1 MSGLV
6 APCAAALDVVR
17 RSYYCGDMIE
27 RHYTA
32 QELAELFAL
41 NVETIRRE
49 AARGNLRFIR
59 IGKDLRFAESAV
71 KDWGDSKEGRA
82 A

>member
-1 MSGLV
+1 ML
-6 APCAAALDVVR
+6 
-17 RSYYCGDMIE
+17 E

-32 QELAELFAL
+32 RELAELFAL

-49 AARGNLRFIR
+49 AARGHLKFMRV
-59 IGKDLRFAESAV
+59 GKDLRFAESAV
-71 KDWGDSKEGRA
+71 KDWYESKRERA

>member
-1 MSGLV
+1 V
-6 APCAAALDVVR
+6 
-17 RSYYCGDMIE
+17 IE

-49 AARGNLRFIR
+49 AARGNLRYIR

-71 KDWGDSKEGRA
+71 GEWCESKQERA

>member
-1 MSGLV
+1 
-6 APCAAALDVVR
+6 
-17 RSYYCGDMIE
+17 MIE

-32 QELAELFAL
+32 QEVADLFSL

-49 AARGNLRFIR
+49 AARGKLRFVR
-59 IGKDLRFAESAV
+59 IGKGLRFAESAV
-71 KDWGDSKEGRA
+71 KEWRDSKEGLA

>member
-1 MSGLV
+1 MIAS
-6 APCAAALDVVR
+6 ADPFTDALDVVR
-17 RSYYCGDMIE
+17 RSSYSVAVLE

-32 QELAELFAL
+32 RELAELFAL

-49 AARGNLRFIR
+49 AARGHLKFMRV
-59 IGKDLRFAESAV
+59 GKDLRFAESAV
-71 KDWGDSKEGRA
+71 KAWCESKQEWA